1 MGGGGMIVL
10 VDHSERI
17 RAAYVAG
24 ATATLMHVM
33 NPDKYPKPDVEAYLA
48 KIDGKPTEVRG

>member
-10 VDHSERI
+10 VEHSERI

-33 NPDKYPKPDVEAYLA
+33 NPDKYPKPDDEVYLA
-48 KIDGKPTEVRG
+48 KLNDKPTEVRG

>member
-1 MGGGGMIVL
+1 MIVL

-24 ATATLMHVM
+24 ATATLLYVM

-48 KIDGKPTEVRG
+48 KLDAKPTEERG